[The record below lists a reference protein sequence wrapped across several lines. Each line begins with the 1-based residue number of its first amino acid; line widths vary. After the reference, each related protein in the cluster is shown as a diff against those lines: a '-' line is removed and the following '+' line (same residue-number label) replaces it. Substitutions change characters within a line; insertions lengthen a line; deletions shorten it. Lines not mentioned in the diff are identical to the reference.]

1 MAKKENDRGLDKE
14 MFNPDHLKIIPVE
27 LDNEMRKSYIDY
39 AMSVIVGRALPDVRD
54 GLKPVHRRIL
64 YAMYEDGFT
73 PDKAYRKC
81 ATTVGN
87 VLGRYHPHGD
97 AAVYGSLVRMAQDF
111 SLRYP
116 MVDGHGNFGSID
128 GDGAAA
134 YRYTEA
140 RMSKLSM
147 HMLTDIEKET
157 VDFMP
162 NFDESRKEPVV
173 LPSRFPHLLVNGSN
187 GIAVGMATNI
197 PPHNLREVI
206 NGIVALIDNPD
217 ITIDELMEYIP
228 APDFPTGAQI
238 MGVSGIRA
246 AYHTGRGKLKVRAK
260 AEIEDWKEN
269 RQRIIITE
277 IPYMVNKAR
286 LIEKIAELVH
296 DKRVEGISD
305 LRDESDREGMRIVIE
320 LKRDVN
326 ATIILNQLYKYTQLE
341 DTFSIIMLALVN
353 TTDPKIL
360 NLKQVLE
367 YYVDFQKD
375 VIVRRTQYDKKK
387 AEARAHILEGLKIA
401 LDHIDAVI
409 NIIRNSYN
417 DAKQRLI
424 DEFALTDLQAQAI
437 LDMRLGR
444 LAGME
449 REKIDNEYNELTTLI
464 QHLAEILGNEQMI
477 LDIIKE
483 EITAIGDKYGD
494 DRRTSIEPVA
504 DDIDIEDLIEEED
517 NVITMTHQGYIK
529 RLSVDTYKSQRRGG
543 KGIIGLQTKEE
554 DFVDTMFISS
564 THAHILFFTN
574 TGRMYRIKA
583 YEIPEAGRQAKGTAV
598 VNLLALEPGE
608 SISAMIPVRE
618 YEEGKNLVMC
628 TRGGI
633 IKKTDLMEYQ
643 NAPKGGKIA
652 IKLDEGDELIR
663 VKLTDGN
670 TDLFIG
676 THQGKMIRFNEKDV
690 RTMGRVSRGVR
701 AITLENGDYVIGMS
715 VYREDAKML
724 IVSENGYGKKTE
736 LSEYK
741 CQSRGGKGT
750 TTYKIS
756 EATGCVAGIKVVA
769 PTDDIILIT
778 SEGVII
784 RLDTEDIST
793 YGRVTKGVRL
803 MRLAEGVSLVS
814 VARVEKEDH
823 EEEVI
828 DSDTGEN
835 DTTISTEEAAPVTE
849 A

>member
-97 AAVYGSLVRMAQDF
+97 AAVYNSLVRMAQDF

-449 REKIDNEYNELTTLI
+449 REKIDNEYNELTALI

>member
-97 AAVYGSLVRMAQDF
+97 AAVYDSLVRMAQDF

-828 DSDTGEN
+828 DSDTGED

>member
-449 REKIDNEYNELTTLI
+449 REKIDNEYNELTALI